1 MSKPNYNAEIKRIE
15 QAMLDTL
22 PDIKAVND
30 LLDNIA
36 GIYELKSNEESI
48 QKLTKLKEKENAII
62 EQGGDL
68 FDKFFDSNYMQ
79 ALGLLENVEAVPL
92 KPHKEEG
99 VQLAFTTIDS
109 TGEIITRDEEEHYKI
124 KYLDP
129 GAVAMYTPR
138 ETTLR
143 PDSPR
148 TTAKEQAVI
157 YFFLTH
163 PNIDPAAKEHG
174 FLSENAPEILNCF
187 FTLDNFYYKT
197 SKQNTKEIKIQN
209 EFICF
214 LGKRSSER
222 NGLEAVLDNIG
233 VLENLTPTAYKI
245 PNTALMNALQDKG
258 YINTGEHD
266 LKVFGEDNPTTAYV
280 LATYDENNNGI
291 KLINNNLTQY
301 QTDVSNAV
309 ITLWKQAQD
318 DGKPP
323 VFNIDMIYKNMPG
336 GGERPSDK
344 VKKDIAQIM
353 DFFGNFDIELDATD
367 EMLKRNKIKA
377 GDSFTIS
384 EKYFNLREATLKIKN
399 GGQTVKAYEL
409 LSTPLMWNYAGM
421 TDQILTIPRKYLTIS
436 KVKNGKITGELIPMT
451 DKRQSITSYLLKRIA
466 IMKHAKKEH
475 TLNKGTITDRINI
488 ETVFSKAE
496 IEAPSKQ
503 NAAKYR
509 SFIFEVLEY
518 ETAAGNIK
526 GYEKIMNGRSL
537 QSIKILL

>member
-15 QAMLDTL
+15 KAVLDTL
-22 PDIKAVND
+22 PAIKAVND
-30 LLDNIA
+30 LLDNIV
-36 GIYELKSNEESI
+36 GIYELKSNEKSI
-48 QKLTKLKEKENAII
+48 QKLTMLKEKENAII

-68 FDKFFDSNYMQ
+68 FDKFFGSNYMQ
-79 ALGLLENVEAVPL
+79 ALGLLENVDAVPL

-99 VQLAFTTIDS
+99 VQLAFATIDS
-109 TGEIITRDEEEHYKI
+109 TCEIIARDEEEHYKV

-148 TTAKEQAVI
+148 ATVKEQAVI

-163 PNIDPAAKEHG
+163 PDKDPAASEHN
-174 FLSENAPEILNCF
+174 FISDNAPEILNCF
-187 FTLDNFYYKT
+187 FTLDNYYYVMSEHN
-197 SKQNTKEIKIQN
+197 SKKISIQS
-209 EFICF
+209 EFVCF
-214 LGKRSSER
+214 LDKRSSER
-222 NGLEAVLDNIG
+222 NGLEDVLDNIG

-280 LATYDENNNGI
+280 LATYDESNSGI

-344 VKKDIAQIM
+344 VKKDISQIM
-353 DFFGNFDIELDATD
+353 DFFGKFDIELDATD
-367 EMLKRNKIKA
+367 EMLKRNKIKE

-509 SFIFEVLEY
+509 SFIFEVLDY

-526 GYEKIMNGRSL
+526 GYEKIMNGRSI